1 MKIEKV
7 AIPKT
12 SILAP
17 RKYDYADSYRAAIA
31 DPEGS
36 VDLNRIAKAF
46 FTAAPAWIAY
56 LFELRNK
63 IVALIGLKTGAAVD
77 DPAAVLAKA
86 SFQTGDQLGL
96 FEVYERSTQEMIL
109 GADDQHL
116 DFRVSLFLTEVVA
129 EQRELTVTTIV
140 DFHNRLGRIYF
151 FFVKPFH
158 QLIVKRMLKAML
170 HDLKS
175 NG

>member
-7 AIPKT
+7 IIPKA
-12 SILAP
+12 SVLAQ
-17 RKYDYADSYRAAIA
+17 RKYDYADSYRASIT
-31 DPEGS
+31 DPEAK
-36 VDLNRIAKAF
+36 VDLNRVAKAF
-46 FTAAPAWIAY
+46 FTAAPPWVAY

-63 IVALIGLKTGAAVD
+63 IVGLIGLKTGAAVD
-77 DPAAVLAKA
+77 DPASILAKA
-86 SFQTGDQLGL
+86 DFKAGDQLGL
-96 FEVYERSTQEMIL
+96 FKVYERSIQEMIL

-170 HDLKS
+170 HDLKA
-175 NG
+175 N